1 MTPVTGISHNILNGT
16 KISGRTFQ
24 GVLPDCGH
32 FAQS

>member
-24 GVLPDCGH
+24 EFCQTAAT